1 MLGLKR
7 RDDETALGR
16 ALGTEVVPWN
26 PWTEFDRLRAE
37 MDRLFGG
44 VLGPPPR
51 LMKAEYP
58 LAVGGTFT
66 PAVDMYET
74 AEEVVLNT
82 YLPGISREDIHLE
95 LVGDTIRITG
105 EIKAA
110 VPEKEVTVHQAE
122 GAFGRFD
129 LRYALPVEVKPEACK
144 AVYRNGMLE
153 IRFPKAETAKPKPI
167 EIRVEG

>member
-1 MLGLKR
+1 MLGLRR
-7 RDDETALGR
+7 RDEETALAR
-16 ALGTEVVPWN
+16 PLGTEAVPWN

-51 LMKAEYP
+51 LMRG
-58 LAVGGTFT
+58 LGTFT

-74 AEEVVLNT
+74 ADEVVLNA

-105 EIKAA
+105 EIKTA

-122 GAFGRFD
+122 GAYGRFD

-153 IRFPKAETAKPKPI
+153 IRFPKAEAAKPKPI